1 MLEAVDLE
9 CVRGDRPL
17 FRGLSFT
24 LNPGELVHVTGANG
38 SGKTTLLRTLCG
50 LFLPDA
56 GEVRW
61 KSRNIR
67 SLKEDY
73 CRELVYLGHQTGI
86 KDELSALE
94 NLRIATALHGEAIPE
109 APIREALADIGLRAC
124 GDFPT
129 KMLSQGQKRR
139 VALARLLL
147 TRAQLWVLDEPF
159 TALDSTAVEFL
170 HAIIGRHVARGGL
183 VILTSHQRLEPTAG
197 KISLL
202 HLDVLHAA

>member
-1 MLEAVDLE
+1 VLDVVNLE
-9 CVRGDRPL
+9 CTRGDRAL
-17 FRGLSFT
+17 FRGLSFR
-24 LNPGELVHVTGANG
+24 LDAGEMLHVTGRNG

-73 CRELVYLGHQTGI
+73 CREFVYLGHQTGI

-94 NLRIATALHGEAIPE
+94 NLRISTALHGEALTE

-124 GDFPT
+124 EDFPT

-147 TRAQLWVLDEPF
+147 TRAPLWVLDEPF
-159 TALDSTAVEFL
+159 TALDSTAVEYL
-170 HAIIGRHVARGGL
+170 QSIIGRHVARGGL

-202 HLDVLHAA
+202 HLDVLQAA